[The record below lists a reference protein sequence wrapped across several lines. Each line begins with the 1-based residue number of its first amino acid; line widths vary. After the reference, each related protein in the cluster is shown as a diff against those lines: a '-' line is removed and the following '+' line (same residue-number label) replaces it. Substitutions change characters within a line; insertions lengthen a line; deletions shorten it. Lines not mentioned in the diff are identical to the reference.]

1 MEIMCIFCVS
11 PTPSGYASL
20 ISVAISAT
28 GDLNLNLL
36 GVTEYKAATENG
48 KLQGEEKKSVTG
60 NLNNIL
66 PGSKWKGKII
76 LTNSTLAESLH
87 GHQHGLTHSRRPF
100 WRAASWCVQSLS
112 YIKGR
117 LPTPSQP
124 NDCMNSAT
132 RLQKQQIS
140 LPPTE
145 KAEKTSW
152 GITLNY

>member
-66 PGSKWKGKII
+66 PGSK
-76 LTNSTLAESLH
+76 
-87 GHQHGLTHSRRPF
+87 
-100 WRAASWCVQSLS
+100 
-112 YIKGR
+112 
-117 LPTPSQP
+117 
-124 NDCMNSAT
+124 
-132 RLQKQQIS
+132 
-140 LPPTE
+140 
-145 KAEKTSW
+145 
-152 GITLNY
+152 